1 MSYLSYL
8 QGIFG
13 SSITVTN
20 ELNNNY
26 NGDGTVVV
34 IKYLQGSIYQD
45 STIQP
50 IQLAVYTDDLPATK
64 TLLETITKAYN
75 DVSFTDGLDYVKQFY
90 GTPLLLSAYQPAG
103 NNYTSQYIVSV
114 TLIISSNISDIKTV
128 MIDGDIY
135 TTTSRNLNYVAGIDN
150 QRDATGYINTT
161 EVVNG
166 IIKFSCTL
174 ICRGDILNTKIRNI
188 RTGIISGNTLFSIKV
203 KFTDNDVEE
212 LYNMKLD
219 SSSVNSNNQ
228 ALPVL
233 SLSFIK

>member
-50 IQLAVYTDDLPATK
+50 IQLAVYTDDMPATK

-128 MIDGDIY
+128 YIDGNLL
-135 TTTSRNLNYVAGIDN
+135 TTTSRNMNYIAGVDN
-150 QRDATGYINTT
+150 QRDSAGYINTT
-161 EVVNG
+161 EITNGILKFTCTVVN
-166 IIKFSCTL
+166 
-174 ICRGDILNTKIRNI
+174 RGDDLNTKIRGI
-188 RTGIISGNTLFSIKV
+188 RKGLLDINTTFAIKLTY
-203 KFTDNDVEE
+203 TDNDEIEE
-212 LYNMKLD
+212 YSMKLD

-233 SLSFIK
+233 SLGFIV

>member
-50 IQLAVYTDDLPATK
+50 IQLAVYTDDMPATK

-103 NNYTSQYIVSV
+103 NNYT
-114 TLIISSNISDIKTV
+114 
-128 MIDGDIY
+128 
-135 TTTSRNLNYVAGIDN
+135 
-150 QRDATGYINTT
+150 
-161 EVVNG
+161 
-166 IIKFSCTL
+166 
-174 ICRGDILNTKIRNI
+174 
-188 RTGIISGNTLFSIKV
+188 
-203 KFTDNDVEE
+203 
-212 LYNMKLD
+212 
-219 SSSVNSNNQ
+219 
-228 ALPVL
+228 
-233 SLSFIK
+233 